1 MLEVLYT
8 YYTKLSSN
16 AAIKLFTALIMSEG
30 KKLRVLGI
38 HHNNITDEACDAI
51 IMAMKKNASLVEL
64 FMYDNPISEECAQ
77 KIVQALQHNN
87 TLHQL
92 WLPFRYSE
100 DIKIKIILS
109 AEEVNKKRESRECQ
123 VKLSVNYW

>member
-1 MLEVLYT
+1 M

-16 AAIKLFTALIMSEG
+16 AAIKLFTALSEG

-38 HHNNITDEACDAI
+38 HHNSITDEACDAI
-51 IMAMKKNASLVEL
+51 IMAMKKNTSLVEL

-109 AEEVNKKRESRECQ
+109 AEEVNKKRESHECQ
-123 VKLSVNYW
+123 VKLSVDYW